1 MQTRKAP
8 DFWGLHK
15 NMNGAF
21 PLKSPNLPFQTL
33 IKEIDVTTIKDVSN
47 LSRLKKMNRGH
58 YT

>member
-33 IKEIDVTTIKDVSN
+33 IKEIGVTTTKDVSN
-47 LSRLKKMNRGH
+47 LFRLKKMNR
-58 YT
+58 

>member
-15 NMNGAF
+15 NMNCSF

-33 IKEIDVTTIKDVSN
+33 IKEIGVTTTKDVSN
-47 LSRLKKMNRGH
+47 LFRLKKMNR
-58 YT
+58 